1 MLVRATL
8 DQTRQI
14 AQRCRNGNETSEAE
28 NAKSILAVR
37 PLSFGVR
44 EPEFTGRLKIQHG
57 AADGIQGT
65 RSRRQIRSASHGLFP
80 QRRGQVRDG
89 WVARLHNRVRHP
101 CGLSAWRKLESIS
114 CASSRYGGCFFC
126 TWLLH
131 RYWTFPTGRVTS
143 PLPQSLLYG
152 TFQVI
157 SLSVNYGIFS
167 ALVPAGGVWRTYPV
181 LAAAVGSLSPA
192 VISYV
197 LSKWVAFAKPRKLA
211 KLPEGR

>member
-1 MLVRATL
+1 M
-8 DQTRQI
+8 
-14 AQRCRNGNETSEAE
+14 
-28 NAKSILAVR
+28 
-37 PLSFGVR
+37 
-44 EPEFTGRLKIQHG
+44 
-57 AADGIQGT
+57 AA
-65 RSRRQIRSASHGLFP
+65 A
-80 QRRGQVRDG
+80 
-89 WVARLHNRVRHP
+89 
-101 CGLSAWRKLESIS
+101 
-114 CASSRYGGCFFC
+114 FFC

-131 RYWTFPTGRVTS
+131 RYWTFPTGRVRS

-167 ALVPAGGVWRTYPV
+167 ALVLAGGVWRSYPV
-181 LAAAVGSLSPA
+181 PAAAVGSLSPA